1 MCAIAVLLLLPMCN
15 VTLGVFCGGFTTAL
29 VGHPFVV
36 LPGAVVAPLVGALVG
51 ALVGVE
57 PAPVVV
63 LVPKA
68 ANVNTSAISRA
79 SGTMNDS
86 DCRRMTRLLIL

>member
-1 MCAIAVLLLLPMCN
+1 MP
-15 VTLGVFCGGFTTAL
+15 
-29 VGHPFVV
+29 VGHPFVAF
-36 LPGAVVAPLVGALVG
+36 PGAVVAPLVG

-63 LVPKA
+63 FAPQA
-68 ANVNTSAISRA
+68 ANVDTSASSRA

-86 DCRRMTRLLIL
+86 DCRRMTRLLIVL

>member
-1 MCAIAVLLLLPMCN
+1 MCN
-15 VTLGVFCGGFTTAL
+15 VILGVFCGGFTTAL
-29 VGHPFVV
+29 VGHPFAV

-63 LVPKA
+63 LVPHA
-68 ANVNTSAISRA
+68 ANVNTSASSRA